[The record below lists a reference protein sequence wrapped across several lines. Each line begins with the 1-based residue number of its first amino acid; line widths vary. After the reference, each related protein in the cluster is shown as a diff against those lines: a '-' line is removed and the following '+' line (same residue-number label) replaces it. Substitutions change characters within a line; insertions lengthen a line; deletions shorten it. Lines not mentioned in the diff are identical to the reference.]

1 MRRAG
6 FSLLEILL
14 VLVLMVGILA
24 IVWPAIG
31 RSLASTDLRE
41 SGSLLRDALADARR
55 LALESGEPVLLR
67 IEPDGRTL
75 RFDRWHRI
83 VDRPDRTRAPLAD
96 GSNPDLEGGSSSRT
110 AESESEMTDESEL
123 DAEPT
128 DGAIR
133 SNLGANGTAAST
145 AASNVPP
152 PRRLGAEVRII
163 AVRAPSESIAPPADP
178 FDRSFGPRESG
189 GLDVGGASS
198 RDMIG
203 GGASAGFADLAASDE
218 RSSPRNEFDSNQES
232 ELPEPTAGW
241 VWFLPH
247 GQTPATEFVLFDP
260 NSRRELTV
268 SIDGWTGAIEIGPD
282 RRRADPPVGEEASS
296 IGDSELAPTTR
307 SRAPIERS
315 GAIR

>member
-83 VDRPDRTRAPLAD
+83 VDRPDRNRAPLTD
-96 GSNPDLEGGSSSRT
+96 GSNFGSDDASAGQSVESAAASE
-110 AESESEMTDESEL
+110 AEFDDERI
-123 DAEPT
+123 DAVR
-128 DGAIR
+128 R
-133 SNLGANGTAAST
+133 SDLGANGNAAST
-145 AASNVPP
+145 VPP
-152 PRRLGAEVRII
+152 PRRLGADVRII
-163 AVRAPSESIAPPADP
+163 TVRTPNESIAPTIDP
-178 FDRSFGPRESG
+178 LDRSFVGPE
-189 GLDVGGASS
+189 
-198 RDMIG
+198 IG
-203 GGASAGFADLAASDE
+203 GDPNRDVTNERSAASFADRTASDRLPGE
-218 RSSPRNEFDSNQES
+218 TNEFGSSGEN
-232 ELPEPTAGW
+232 ELPEPAAGW
-241 VWFLPH
+241 IWFLPH

-282 RRRADPPVGEEASS
+282 RRRADPMVGKEASF
-296 IGDSELAPTTR
+296 GDSEPTPTT
-307 SRAPIERS
+307 SS
-315 GAIR
+315 GASTARTGAVR